1 MDLKIVDFDVTFKD
15 YFEKEN
21 ISISTQKKLKE
32 NTSNKILFVPG
43 YDFSEYYFEE
53 WVYEMQ
59 DYAKKNLPEYDID
72 ILADSNPHIMVK
84 RSAEWFI
91 PTMLF
96 LGYFAKDVA
105 KDLVVDF
112 IKAKMKNKEEADEN
126 ERDSVSMTIID
137 FNSKKKVSF
146 RSEIKDLG
154 EVLEKVEKIFD
165 DEKDNQ
171 F

>member
-1 MDLKIVDFDVTFKD
+1 MDIRTVDCDVTFKD
-15 YFEKEN
+15 YFDREN
-21 ISISTQKKLKE
+21 ISISTQNKLKE
-32 NTSNKILFVPG
+32 NTDNKILFVPE
-43 YDFSEYYFEE
+43 YNFSEYYFEE

-59 DYAKKNLPEYDID
+59 DYAKKNLQEYDID
-72 ILADSNPHIMVK
+72 ILADSNPRIMIK

-112 IKAKMKNKEEADEN
+112 IKAKMKNKKKADEN
-126 ERDSVSMTIID
+126 ERGSVSMTIID

-146 RSEIKDLG
+146 RSEIKDLD
-154 EVLEKVEKIFD
+154 EALEKIKKIFD
-165 DEKDNQ
+165 DEEDA
-171 F
+171 